1 MTGLVVVS
9 HSATAAAGIA
19 EVAAEM
25 GGDAPIEAVGGDG
38 RGGIGTVPDDIAA
51 ALASADDGDGV
62 VVLVDLGSAVMNAE
76 VAIEMS
82 DAEAVIADAPV
93 LEGAIN
99 AAVAA
104 TDSDA
109 TLDSVRQQA
118 EAARDIDKL

>member
-25 GGDAPIEAVGGDG
+25 GGDTPIEAVGGDG
-38 RGGIGTVPDDIAA
+38 RGGIWTVPDDIAA